1 MTKVDNSTMRFAIYY
16 APENNSLLH
25 QLGSQWLGRDAFTG
39 RSLEQPGCGL
49 LNGKTKAATR
59 YGLHAT
65 LKAPFRLREGK
76 TQHHILQD
84 ARVLATLLAPAQI
97 ERLVVGEIDGY
108 VALLPQRPSDE
119 VDALAANSVRCF
131 DHLRQPLGAAELA
144 RRHEAGLTSR
154 QSHFLAEWGYPFV
167 FEEFRFHMTLSE
179 KLYGED
185 RQTIRT
191 LAEQHFS
198 AVNGTS
204 LILDNITVFV
214 ETEAGGNFDVLEQ
227 LSIGT
232 STLAVFA

>member
-39 RSLEQPGCGL
+39 RSLEQPGHGL
-49 LNGKTKAATR
+49 LDGKTKAATR
-59 YGLHAT
+59 YGFHAT

-76 TQHHILQD
+76 AQHHVLQD
-84 ARVLATLLAPAQI
+84 ARILATLLVPAQI
-97 ERLVVGEIDGY
+97 ERLVVGEIDGF
-108 VALLPQRPSDE
+108 VALLPQQPSDE
-119 VDALAANSVRCF
+119 VDALAAKSVRCF
-131 DHLRQPLGAAELA
+131 DHFRQPPEAAELA

-185 RQTIRT
+185 RQSIKA
-191 LAEQHFS
+191 LAEQHF
-198 AVNGTS
+198 AAINGMALT
-204 LILDNITVFV
+204 LDNITVFV
-214 ETEAGGNFDVLEQ
+214 ETEVGGNFNVLEQ

-232 STLAVFA
+232 STLAAFA